1 MNERKA
7 FCDRCDKRFLEKH
20 MVEFR
25 TSNAAL
31 LYSLFCT
38 TCAINVAEE
47 FVASAHK
54 LHAFKLCKDIDED
67 DIPFIALSLQLDAL
81 FWTGDKRL
89 KESLLRQGFTSFF

>member
-47 FVASAHK
+47 FVAQ
-54 LHAFKLCKDIDED
+54 I
-67 DIPFIALSLQLDAL
+67 
-81 FWTGDKRL
+81 
-89 KESLLRQGFTSFF
+89 KEKIEQERD